1 MTRAIT
7 LLAAALLAAALL
19 AGCAHTVRKPSAEP
33 GIGSASYR
41 TANDTGLAHYNLA
54 LGQIATGATL
64 EAHDPPA
71 YPDAML
77 TACPARVELPARVI
91 VGTQG
96 NVDEVRMNPPATQ
109 QPFADAVRRAVQGW
123 RYTPLTITR
132 WAADAD
138 GISHPVDTEAKPF
151 SLDYV
156 FTFRCEH
163 GHTSV
168 TSGPEQAAR

>member
-1 MTRAIT
+1 MPRPLAIPFV
-7 LLAAALLAAALL
+7 ALLL
-19 AGCAHTVRKPSAEP
+19 AGCVAHEAKTPSGP
-33 GIGSASYR
+33 GQGSASYR
-41 TANDTGLAHYNLA
+41 IAGDTGLAHYQLA
-54 LGQIATGATL
+54 LGQVAMGATL

-77 TACPARVELPARVI
+77 TTCPARIELPARVI

-109 QPFADAVRRAVQGW
+109 RSFADAVRRAVQGW
-123 RYTPLTITR
+123 RYAPLTITR

-138 GISHPVDTEAKPF
+138 GTSHPVDTEAKPF

-168 TSGPEQAAR
+168 TSGPQQAAR

>member
-1 MTRAIT
+1 MPRTIP
-7 LLAAALLAAALL
+7 LLVAAALL
-19 AGCAHTVRKPSAEP
+19 AGCAHTTHKPSAEP
-33 GIGSASYR
+33 GVGSASYR
-41 TANDTGLAHYNLA
+41 SADNTGLAHYKLA
-54 LGQIATGATL
+54 MGQAAMGATL

-77 TACPARVELPARVI
+77 TLCPPRVELPARVI

-96 NVDEVRMNPPATQ
+96 SVDEVRMNAPAAQ
-109 QPFADAVRRAVQGW
+109 QPFAQAVRQAVRGW

-138 GISHPVDTEAKPF
+138 GNSHPVDTEAKPF

-163 GHTSV
+163 GHASV
-168 TSGPEQAAR
+168 SAGPELTPR

>member
-7 LLAAALLAAALL
+7 LLAAATLL
-19 AGCAHTVRKPSAEP
+19 AGCVHTIQKPPAEP
-33 GIGSASYR
+33 GVGSASYR
-41 TANDTGLAHYNLA
+41 TAANTGLAHYDLA
-54 LGQIATGATL
+54 MGQIATGAML

-77 TACPARVELPARVI
+77 ASCPPLVELPARVI

-96 NVDEVRMNPPATQ
+96 SVEEVRMSPPATQ
-109 QPFADAVRRAVQGW
+109 QPFADAVRKAVRSW

-132 WAADAD
+132 WAANAD
-138 GISHPVDTEAKPF
+138 GTSHPVDTEAKPF

-163 GHTSV
+163 GHASV